1 MEQKRITEEAIQAFR
16 QYLIRDE
23 KSAVTVEKYLRDIRA
38 FQAFIGETPVEKE
51 LVIHYKTICWKKAM
65 RCGLSIPCWPA

>member
-1 MEQKRITEEAIQAFR
+1 MCRPKRKVGEITNGTKRITEEAIQAFR
-16 QYLIRDE
+16 QYLIRGE

-51 LVIHYKTICWKKAM
+51 LVSFLY
-65 RCGLSIPCWPA
+65 S